1 MRSSSRVTRDH
12 SRAKPDLAPHATAD
26 YRIRDA
32 GEADLT
38 HLAAVERSAAGLF
51 VEMDNGFR
59 GEDTTLPLA
68 VLDLCRAAGTLWI
81 AADREDAPVG
91 FLAATEIDS
100 SLFVLEM
107 SVACEHQRRGLGRAL
122 LEKAIDHARWAHL
135 PAVSLT
141 TDREIPWNRPFHASL
156 GFVTLDSDRASP
168 GLRARREA
176 EIAAGHDPARRC
188 IMAKLL

>member
-1 MRSSSRVTRDH
+1 MGTG
-12 SRAKPDLAPHATAD
+12 ALAG

-51 VEMDNGFR
+51 VEMDNGYR
-59 GEDTTLPLA
+59 GEDETLPLA

-81 AADREDAPVG
+81 AAAPDDAPVG

-107 SVACEHQRRGLGRAL
+107 SVAREHQRKGLGRAL

-141 TDREIPWNRPFHASL
+141 TDREIPWNRPFYASL

-168 GLRARREA
+168 GLLARREA
-176 EIAAGHDPARRC
+176 EIAEGHDPARRC

>member
-1 MRSSSRVTRDH
+1 VG
-12 SRAKPDLAPHATAD
+12 ATAPAG

-32 GEADLT
+32 VEADLT
-38 HLAAVERSAAGLF
+38 HLPAVERSAAALLLA
-51 VEMDNGFR
+51 VDNGYR
-59 GEDTTLPLA
+59 GADDTLPLA

-81 AADREDAPVG
+81 AAAPDDAPVG
-91 FLAATEIDS
+91 FLAATEIDT

-107 SVACEHQRRGLGRAL
+107 SVAREHQRRGLGRAL
-122 LEKAIDHARWAHL
+122 LEKAIDHARWAYL

-141 TDREIPWNRPFHASL
+141 TDRKLAWNRPFYASL
-156 GFVTLDSDRASP
+156 GFVTLDSERVSP